1 MPPSNLTKITYWE
14 FLGGEELVM
23 SEVAL
28 TPATLPVMRPGFILE
43 ISAVGGY
50 LRYAIN
56 GTASAVSHGYVPEN
70 GARIIGPLSNW
81 TGITIWGLINSIA
94 CLTLYRDNVK

>member
-14 FLGGEELVM
+14 FIDGE
-23 SEVAL
+23 AL
-28 TPATLPVMRPGFILE
+28 TMTGNALAPAILPVMRPGFILE
-43 ISAVGGY
+43 ISAVGGF

-56 GTASAVSHGYVPEN
+56 GIATLNSHGYVPEN

-81 TGITIWGLINSIA
+81 TGISLIGVQGTVA